1 MKTLL
6 IILTI
11 GYTLM
16 AATITD
22 IKIDKTKIPLI
33 YEEDNNLPI
42 ITMQLVFQNSGA
54 LSTPA
59 KSGLSKLSAKL
70 LNEGSKKRGS
80 EKFHEAL
87 DDKAI
92 GLSVHAGN
100 ETLVFEVSSLKENFD
115 KAIKLLIEL
124 LNDPNFSDESFEK
137 VKKLILASIA
147 QKESD
152 FDYVASA
159 LLKSILFENTPMQ
172 EPQIGTDESIS
183 KLSLK
188 DMKEFISTHLILQNA
203 IVVIGGDINEKSA
216 KNISKKVLNQLRS
229 SKNEKLGFINVA
241 KESKSLHVS
250 KPTEQAYI
258 YFGAP
263 YFVKANDKDKYIS
276 NVAMFILGSGGFGS
290 RMMEEIRVKQGLAY
304 SAYSR
309 SSINKTN
316 NYFSGYL
323 QTKLSNEEN
332 ATKAVKNVIA
342 EFVKNGATQAELDQA
357 KKFILGSEPLR
368 VETISQRLSRTFN
381 EYYQGKKL
389 GSHKEDLKKI
399 EALDL
404 NELNKF
410 IKKHSEIKELSF
422 AVVNNQEDEHR

>member
-1 MKTLL
+1 
-6 IILTI
+6 
-11 GYTLM
+11 M

-22 IKIDKTKIPLI
+22 IKIDDNKIPLI
-33 YEEDNNLPI
+33 YEKDDNLPI

-54 LSTPA
+54 LSTA
-59 KSGLSKLSAKL
+59 SKSGLAKLSAKL
-70 LNEGSKKRGS
+70 LNEGSKNKGS

-100 ETLVFEVSSLKENFD
+100 ETLVFEVSSLKENFK
-115 KAIKLLIEL
+115 KAIKLLNEL
-124 LNDPNFSDESFEK
+124 LIDPNTTKDSFEK
-137 VKKLILASIA
+137 VQKLVLASIA

-152 FDYVASA
+152 FDYSASA
-159 LLKSILFENTPMQ
+159 LLKSIIFEGTAMQ
-172 EPQIGTDESIS
+172 EPQIGTQESIS
-183 KLSLK
+183 KLTLK
-188 DMKEFISTHLILQNA
+188 DVKEFISKHIILQNA
-203 IVVIGGDINEKSA
+203 IVVIGGDIDEKNA
-216 KNISKKVLNQLRS
+216 KSTAKEVLSTLKS
-229 SKNEKLGFINVA
+229 SKNKKLGFIDVT
-241 KESKSLHVS
+241 KKPRSLHVS

-309 SSINKTN
+309 ASINKTN

-323 QTKLSNEEN
+323 QTKLSNEKN
-332 ATKAVKNVIA
+332 ATKSVKDVIA
-342 EFVKNGATQAELDQA
+342 EFVKNGASQAELDQA

-389 GSHKEDLKKI
+389 GSHQEDLKKI
-399 EALDL
+399 EALTLD
-404 NELNKF
+404 ELNKF
-410 IKKHSEIKELSF
+410 IKKHSEITELSF
-422 AVVNNQEDEHR
+422 AVVNKDEDR

>member
-1 MKTLL
+1 
-6 IILTI
+6 
-11 GYTLM
+11 M

-22 IKIDKTKIPLI
+22 IKIDDNKIPLI
-33 YEEDNNLPI
+33 YEKDDNLPI

-54 LSTPA
+54 LSTA
-59 KSGLSKLSAKL
+59 SKSGLAKLSAKL
-70 LNEGSKKRGS
+70 LNEGSKNKGS

-100 ETLVFEVSSLKENFD
+100 ETLVFEVSSLKENFK
-115 KAIKLLIEL
+115 KAIKLLNEL
-124 LNDPNFSDESFEK
+124 LIDPNTTKDSFEK
-137 VKKLILASIA
+137 VQKLVLASIA

-152 FDYVASA
+152 FDYSASA
-159 LLKSILFENTPMQ
+159 LLKSIIFEGTAMQ
-172 EPQIGTDESIS
+172 EPQIGTQESIS
-183 KLSLK
+183 KLTLK
-188 DMKEFISTHLILQNA
+188 DVKEFISKHIILQNA
-203 IVVIGGDINEKSA
+203 IVVIGGDIDEKNA
-216 KNISKKVLNQLRS
+216 KSTAKEVLSTLKS
-229 SKNEKLGFINVA
+229 SKNKKLGFIDVT
-241 KESKSLHVS
+241 KKPRSLHVS

-309 SSINKTN
+309 ASINKTN

-323 QTKLSNEEN
+323 QTKLSNEKN
-332 ATKAVKNVIA
+332 AIKSVKEVIT
-342 EFVKNGATQAELDQA
+342 EFVKNGASQAELDQA

-389 GSHKEDLKKI
+389 GSHQEDLKKI
-399 EALDL
+399 EALTLD
-404 NELNKF
+404 ELNKF
-410 IKKHSEIKELSF
+410 IKKHSEITELSF
-422 AVVNNQEDEHR
+422 AVVNKDEDR